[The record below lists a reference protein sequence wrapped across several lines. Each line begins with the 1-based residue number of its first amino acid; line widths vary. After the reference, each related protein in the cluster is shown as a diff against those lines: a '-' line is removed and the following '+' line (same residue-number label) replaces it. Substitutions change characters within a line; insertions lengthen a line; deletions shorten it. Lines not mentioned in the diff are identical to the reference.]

1 MRQFTVVFPICKKN
15 DEVLILLG
23 EQPVGKPLAGY
34 LNGYGGK
41 VEPGESVLSAAKREL
56 FEELG
61 VVTEN
66 LVCIGNVTAG
76 EKEITFFL
84 TQVPDQIFKDGDEMI
99 HNTWHNL
106 SENAFISKMLP
117 GDNILIE
124 HLRLVV
130 PRFFKN
136 EEISPFSIRKEGIE
150 IQKATQELDNKL
162 LK

>member
-23 EQPVGKPLAGY
+23 EQPIGKPLAGY

-136 EEISPFSIRKEGIE
+136 EEIPPFSIRKEGIE